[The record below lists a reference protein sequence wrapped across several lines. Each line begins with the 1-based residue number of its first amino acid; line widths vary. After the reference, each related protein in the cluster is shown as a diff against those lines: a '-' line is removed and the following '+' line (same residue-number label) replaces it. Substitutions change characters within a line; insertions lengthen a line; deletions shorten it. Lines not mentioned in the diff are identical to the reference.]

1 MARPSDIST
10 KPVATRIPMPD
21 YLRILKEATDQSMSI
36 SDWLLFR
43 IYNEPETMLKSEL
56 AEEKKAHGI
65 TQEALAE
72 KDGETINLRKELDK
86 VYGSLEQLKAQK
98 KKLEEEGHQDN
109 AKASTREKELQE
121 EKKSLTAEI
130 QRLRKQIE
138 KDAAEIKRVNDL
150 LQQWVE
156 SHKKWEAAAAAAEKR
171 NKDILALNGQI
182 LSELQ
187 FKSDKSF
194 WNDLPAWA
202 LKELQKLPVK

>member
-43 IYNEPETMLKSEL
+43 IYNDTEDLLKKEL
-56 AEEKKAHGI
+56 EEERAAHNS
-65 TQEALAE
+65 TRALFAD

-86 VYGSLEQLKAQK
+86 LSGSVEQLKAK
-98 KKLEEEGHQDN
+98 NKKLEEEGHQDGL
-109 AKASTREKELQE
+109 KASTREKALQE
-121 EKKSLTAEI
+121 EKKSLTNEI
-130 QRLRKQIE
+130 QGLRKQIE
-138 KDAAEIKRVNDL
+138 KDNAEIKKINDL
-150 LQQWVE
+150 LQKWVE
-156 SHKKWEAAAAAAEKR
+156 SHNQWKAVAEAAEKR
-171 NKDILALNGQI
+171 IKDIVALNGQI

-202 LKELQKLPVK
+202 LKELQKLPTK